1 MQQEQWINEVMKSLN
16 GLQKQ
21 EGNPFL
27 HTRVLAKLQEP
38 TAVKIYGLRPVFIL
52 SCLAVVM
59 LLFNIFSW
67 TGNRTT
73 GIEQDAVSIANA
85 SNDYELTST
94 DY

>member
-1 MQQEQWINEVMKSLN
+1 MQQEQWIHEVMKSLN
-16 GLQKQ
+16 GLQKE

-27 HTRVLAKLQEP
+27 HTRVMARLQQPPAE
-38 TAVKIYGLRPVFIL
+38 KGYGLQPVYIL
-52 SCLAVVM
+52 SMFAIVVLALNV
-59 LLFNIFSW
+59 FSW

-73 GIEQDAVSIANA
+73 NEQDSVTILNT

>member
-16 GLQKQ
+16 GLQKE

-27 HTRVLAKLQEP
+27 HTRVMARLQQP
-38 TAVKIYGLRPVFIL
+38 TTEKGYGLRPVYIL
-52 SCLAVVM
+52 SMVAMIALVLNV
-59 LLFNIFSW
+59 LSW
-67 TGNRTT
+67 SGNPDSN
-73 GIEQDAVSIANA
+73 EQDAVTVVNT